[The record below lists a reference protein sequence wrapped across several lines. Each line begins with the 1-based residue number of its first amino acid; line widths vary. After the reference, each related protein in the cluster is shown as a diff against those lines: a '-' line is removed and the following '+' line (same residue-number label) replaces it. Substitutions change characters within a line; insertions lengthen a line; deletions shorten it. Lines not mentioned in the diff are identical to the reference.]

1 MARGDGRLFTRGDMI
16 WAQATIKGNLY
27 RFSTGKRLSSLT
39 KHWYENTKGIDFVKS
54 VLEKQK
60 EEAELSLK
68 DVSLEKFGMD
78 VIKLTSENRRESSQK
93 DVVRVFKKHI
103 LPFFKHYEMEDIK
116 SIDIIK
122 FVKHLKGKMSD
133 ERAKRI
139 KNVLSTILAYAYD
152 NQIIDRNPFEARTV
166 KDMKFNTT
174 PKDQRVYTS
183 DEVNAMLSK
192 SYGWLRVFLEI
203 SFTSGLRVGEVMAL
217 KWSDIIL
224 EHGIM
229 FVSRSISK
237 GVITEGSNGDKNHDR
252 SIPVLPRTLEVLKN
266 YYEVRPSNEWL
277 FINKD
282 GRPFLESK
290 TIVDYHFKPF
300 VESIGVEYKTLQ
312 ANRRTYASLMS
323 YGGSDLSQTKKIM
336 GHSKSSNTIHKHYI
350 KQGVLNN
357 ENYKNMAQAQ
367 EGIFNQMIGN

>member
-1 MARGDGRLFTRGDMI
+1 MAKGDGRLFLRGDMI
-16 WAQATIKGNLY
+16 WAQATVNGKLY
-27 RFSTGKRLSSLT
+27 RVSTGKRLSSLT
-39 KHWYENTKGIDFVKS
+39 KSWYENTKGIDFIKG
-54 VLEKQK
+54 VLEQKKQ
-60 EEAELSLK
+60 ESELSLK
-68 DVSLEKFGMD
+68 NISLEKFGME
-78 VIKLTSENRRESSQK
+78 VINLTSENRQESSQK

-103 LPFFKHYEMEDIK
+103 LPYFKYYEMIDIK
-116 SIDIIK
+116 SIDIVK
-122 FVKHLKGKMSD
+122 FVKHLKEKVSD

-139 KNVLSTILAYAYD
+139 KNVLGSILAYAYD
-152 NQIIDRNPFEARTV
+152 NEIIEKNPFETRTV
-166 KDMKFNTT
+166 KDMKFDTK

-183 DEVNAMLSK
+183 DEVNLMLSK

-217 KWSDIIL
+217 KWNDIIM
-224 EHGIM
+224 ENGMM

-237 GVITEGSNGDKNHDR
+237 GKITEGSSGDKNHDR
-252 SIPVLPRTLEVLKN
+252 PIPILPRTLEVLRN
-266 YYEVRPSNEWL
+266 YYEVRPSNDWL

-323 YGGSDLSQTKKIM
+323 FGGSDLSQTKQIM
-336 GHSKSSNTIHKHYI
+336 GHSNSSNTIHKHYI

-357 ENYKNMAQAQ
+357 ENYKDMAQAQ